1 MTTQRLRQLL
11 HGFQL
16 TRVVTACAELNI
28 PDLVRDE
35 PRSIDYLA
43 EITKTQSEHLSRL
56 LRAAVTLEI
65 LSEPSPNHFALGIH
79 GQYLCSD
86 HPENLK
92 AVAVCFAQPWVWQS
106 WGQLTESVKT
116 GQTGIEL
123 FSGEKFFD
131 YLAARPEA
139 QSIFSAVMASGS
151 SLDEELAA
159 CLDFSGKK
167 RIADIG
173 GARGTFLCKVI
184 QKWPQAE
191 GIIFDLPSVKSE
203 AGLHIESQGLKNRV
217 SFEGG
222 DFFKNLPLGCDCFL
236 LRYILHDWNDNQC
249 RTILKNCYAALPPG
263 GSLIIVDTL
272 MSDAKEHELRARLL
286 DINMMIQTGG
296 RERTESEFTEIL
308 KEGGFMV
315 ESITRLQSR
324 PGMAAM
330 LASRRAQ
337 L

>member
-35 PRSIDYLA
+35 PRSIAYLA
-43 EITKTQSEHLSRL
+43 EITKTKSAHLSRL

-65 LSEPSPNHFALGIH
+65 LSEPSPNHFALGIY

-92 AVAVCFAQPWVWQS
+92 AVAVCFAQPWVWHS
-106 WGQLTESVKT
+106 WGNLTESVKT

-131 YLAARPEA
+131 YLSSRPVA
-139 QSIFSAVMASGS
+139 QSIFSAVMASGLA
-151 SLDEELAA
+151 LDEELAA

-167 RIADIG
+167 SIADIG

-184 QKWPQAE
+184 QKWSQAE

-203 AGLHIESQGLKNRV
+203 GDQYIESQGLKNRV

-222 DFFKNLPLGCDCFL
+222 DFFDGLPQGCDCFL
-236 LRYILHDWNDNQC
+236 LRYILHDWNDDEC
-249 RTILKNCYAALPPG
+249 RLILRNCYAALPPS

-272 MSDAKEHELRARLL
+272 MADAKENELRARLL

-296 RERTESEFTEIL
+296 RERTEAEFTELL
-308 KEGGFMV
+308 KEAGFKV
-315 ESITRLQSR
+315 ESVTRLKAR
-324 PGMAAM
+324 PGMAAIV
-330 LASRRAQ
+330 AARGV
-337 L
+337 